1 MNFKD
6 FVTSLTPENLE
17 EITREFHKLHAKK
30 SVYTFSQ
37 LEHKDLK
44 KLFKIE
50 RVFNQQVF
58 AAWFNADINLTA
70 EDKDFLSKLL
80 AQETD
85 LIRIYNEEDLKIHF
99 IAPILNRINFK
110 SLENKTR
117 DFYEESLEYET
128 DDFILKGVT
137 DFMVAKGLE
146 YPEKPYFF
154 LQEFKKGVQYSNP
167 EPQLL
172 AELICAI
179 ELNDFSQL
187 KGAFVVGENW
197 NFVILNKLA
206 DNQYQYVISRTFNAT
221 HSDDLEGIYKNLL
234 VVKREIMQEIP
245 SL

>member
-6 FVTSLTPENLE
+6 FVTSLTPENLA

-30 SVYTFSQ
+30 PVYTFSQ
-37 LEHKDLK
+37 LEHKELR
-44 KLFKIE
+44 KLFKLE
-50 RVFNQQVF
+50 RLFDQQAF
-58 AAWFNADINLTA
+58 DAWFNADVMLIA
-70 EDKDFLSKLL
+70 EDKHFLSKLL

-128 DDFILKGVT
+128 DAFILKGVT

-172 AELICAI
+172 AELVCAI
-179 ELNDFSQL
+179 ELNGFTQL
-187 KGAFVVGENW
+187 KGVFVVGENW
-197 NFVILNKLA
+197 NFVILDKLA

-221 HSDDLEGIYKNLL
+221 HSNDLEGIYKILL
-234 VVKREIMQEIP
+234 VVKREIMQAVE
-245 SL
+245 